1 MNRTTPHSYTHAL
14 FALALVV
21 PVAFVAQASAQQ
33 RQVVERVVATVND
46 EALFLSDLRRK
57 AIPFLPQVMNA
68 GSTTERQARM
78 EQLYQQLLER
88 LIDEEILLQ
97 TAADMRLR
105 ASRQEV
111 DRAIEN
117 LRAQSGLDEDAFW
130 ELVKSQGMTTQQ
142 YREDMRRQVLQYKV
156 INQRVRS
163 QVHVSEEDIRQRFEE
178 EQARNRRTVEYQLAH
193 IFLSTDN
200 ASTDDARSQLE
211 TLKKALTAENF
222 LQKAEEVGGGELG
235 WIQQGDLPQS
245 LEDRLEEMRIGE
257 ISEPTLSPSGVHL
270 LWLRDKREGGSNESY
285 EEAKARIQAKLT
297 EKVMV
302 EQQEVVISQLRRR
315 AVVNRKL

>member
-1 MNRTTPHSYTHAL
+1 MKPAL
-14 FALALVV
+14 RMLLLSGLFFSNLVSS
-21 PVAFVAQASAQQ
+21 PSASAQK

-57 AIPFLPQVMNA
+57 SIPFLPQVMNA

-78 EQLYQQLLER
+78 EQLYEQLLER

-105 ASRQEV
+105 AAREEV

-117 LRAQSGLDEDAFW
+117 LRSQSGLEEDAFW
-130 ELVKSQGMTTQQ
+130 ELVKSQGMTRAQ

-163 QVHVSEEDIRQRFEE
+163 KVQVSEDDVRQRYEE
-178 EQARNRRTVEYQLAH
+178 EQARNRRVVEYQLAH
-193 IFLSTDN
+193 IFVPSDGTSIQAAEDKLRQLK
-200 ASTDDARSQLE
+200 RS
-211 TLKKALTAENF
+211 LTSENF
-222 LQKAEEVGGGELG
+222 LARAEEAGGGELG
-235 WIQQGDLPQS
+235 WVQQGDLPES
-245 LEDRLEEMRIGE
+245 LEDALTTMEVGQ
-257 ISEPTLSPSGVHL
+257 ISDPTRSPSGVHL
-270 LWLRDKREGGSNESY
+270 LWLRDKREGGETETY
-285 EEAKARIQAKLT
+285 EQAKPRIQAKLT

-302 EQQEVVISQLRRR
+302 EQQEVVITQLRRR
-315 AVVNRKL
+315 AVVHKKL